1 MQEDYL
7 PVLDDSEPTP
17 DLLFSLSWFAD
28 VRTWMDQLTILSVV
42 THSARILLF
51 LPWCIAVGGAIV
63 LSPAHLSSLGFTS
76 LNYMSPPS
84 TAIEHYAHWANY
96 GLQHV
101 TIFLGFVV
109 TFLWA
114 FPNAG
119 LMCLGA
125 LMAQFCWAWHD
136 FLPDPT
142 VAVGENERQ
151 MVYLL
156 AKNSWL
162 KGITVG
168 LKTVD
173 GRFYVAHSALA
184 HGSDSELNDSEE

>member
-1 MQEDYL
+1 MPCETPLMLNLQADDTILQEDYL

-17 DLLFSLSWFAD
+17 DLLFSLSWPVD
-28 VRTWMDQLTILSVV
+28 VRNWMDQLTIRKVF
-42 THSARILLF
+42 THATRILLF
-51 LPWCIAVGGAIV
+51 LPWCIAVGGAIF
-63 LSPAHLSSLGFTS
+63 LSPAHLSLLGFTS
-76 LNYMSPPS
+76 SLNYISRPS
-84 TAIEHYAHWANY
+84 TRIERYAHWANY

-109 TFLWA
+109 TLLWM

-136 FLPDPT
+136 FLPDLT

-156 AKNSWL
+156 AKYAWL
-162 KGITVG
+162 KDT
-168 LKTVD
+168 
-173 GRFYVAHSALA
+173 
-184 HGSDSELNDSEE
+184 

>member
-1 MQEDYL
+1 M
-7 PVLDDSEPTP
+7 
-17 DLLFSLSWFAD
+17 
-28 VRTWMDQLTILSVV
+28 LSVF
-42 THSARILLF
+42 TLSARILLF

-76 LNYMSPPS
+76 ILNYISPPS
-84 TAIEHYAHWANY
+84 TAIEHFAHWANY

-101 TIFLGFVV
+101 TIFLGFVI
-109 TFLWA
+109 TFLWM

-119 LMCLGA
+119 LICLGA

-136 FLPDPT
+136 FLPDRT
-142 VAVGENERQ
+142 VAIGENERQ

-162 KGITVG
+162 KGITVD

-173 GRFYVAHSALA
+173 GRFYVAHSELA
-184 HGSDSELNDSEE
+184 AGGSGSELNDSEE